1 MYVRVGIQ
9 LSDRAFP
16 WQVQNSLMRKTECWY
31 EWYVFAVSILMVSI
45 LQRSWL
51 ELGERAYLVQGGPL
65 CPLNF
70 IRTTVWTLHSCFK
83 ETVLQLQGALH
94 LSQATAPNPDVPHS
108 QSFQTNWVSLGRPL
122 QERRALKTLHDPAH
136 FSSRSEWGTLPSNI
150 AECDWFNSWP
160 MIGLYVR
167 LCDWWT
173 WKLCCDW
180 CKLQSYICMPQPP
193 PDYTIWLFRLLFRSR
208 NLLCCPSALEH

>member
-31 EWYVFAVSILMVSI
+31 EWYVFAVSILMVSV

-83 ETVLQLQGALH
+83 ETVLQLQGVLH
-94 LSQATAPNPDVPHS
+94 LRQATAPNPDVPHS
-108 QSFQTNWVSLGRPL
+108 QSFQTKTGSAWEDHSRRDEPWRLYMIPL
-122 QERRALKTLHDPAH
+122 ISQAGQ
-136 FSSRSEWGTLPSNI
+136 SE
-150 AECDWFNSWP
+150 
-160 MIGLYVR
+160 
-167 LCDWWT
+167 
-173 WKLCCDW
+173 
-180 CKLQSYICMPQPP
+180 
-193 PDYTIWLFRLLFRSR
+193 
-208 NLLCCPSALEH
+208 EHSPVT